1 MIQINNN
8 QIQSSQINL
17 DQNYGPYSSIHEAHL
32 ALEDNEL
39 NKIGVTVGIENKIA
53 QTIEEYW
60 YQGGTN
66 EQNLVK
72 KQSEVDTSNLATK
85 TELQQG
91 LSGKQDTID
100 DLSTIRSGAAA
111 GATAY
116 QKPSD
121 GIPSTALTSTV
132 QTSLGKADSSIQ
144 GITRGGDTLA
154 PDANKI
160 VDIPEEIET
169 VVANDVAAGGNP
181 TATLVN
187 GTLTL
192 GIPRGADAVNPFKGW
207 YNAITT
213 GTPGTDFVVTDEDG
227 NLVEA
232 YPTPVIGDYAYIKT
246 WNIDTSTTPQ
256 TETPIVK
263 IYVCATAETWSDSG
277 RTFNPENNQEFASG
291 ENLNEVFIE
300 SVPSSNSNNLV
311 KSGGVKAELEKKARY
326 SYSADGEGFMISD
339 PSGYVVLQVDSEGN
353 IITKNFNSSSVS
365 SQHSQ
370 APDSYK
376 ELVIGTFQRG
386 TINQDNTITTSTTSI
401 VTDTLAIP
409 YEGAKLIVSLN
420 EGYVLKVKCGF
431 VDGDHGTRYPLTISG
446 TFTDGD
452 VIELPLTG
460 TYSGSVFDVA
470 SMRFEVSK
478 SDNSEITVAEGGN
491 LKLFYKDQCSLCD
504 ADESLIQDIQI
515 KAAKLGTGTNPVLNY
530 NDKVVL
536 VHGSDIHS
544 DYTRLSLLYEVANS
558 INADAVLLT
567 GDIVMHNYR
576 DGVTPM
582 VELAN
587 KSSVPTLICVG
598 NHEVGFHYGNDNF
611 EVTDSGVFDYLFA
624 DMPNLQNYLSG
635 VGTTTQVPYYYYDI
649 ADKKLRIISI
659 YQYVS
664 GAQTAQS
671 GYNNLRWAI
680 HFDATELSWF
690 VNVLSNTPNDYGIV
704 LLMHTPELSQN
715 TGKIVDNDLF
725 FSSYYDFGNTQT
737 SISGGYVLRDIVDAF
752 ISRSSLS
759 KAYTQGGT
767 PSSITVSAD
776 FSSVDSSVEF
786 IGVIN
791 GHYHQDAIGLIS
803 GAQERQV
810 QLNIAC
816 TSSVRQQARKFDCIR
831 NPKNNTGSAFN
842 VYVLDRANNSIEIYR
857 IGTHKTIDGRN
868 RTQMTI
874 AYK

>member
-1 MIQINNN
+1 MPTI
-8 QIQSSQINL
+8 
-17 DQNYGPYSSIHEAHL
+17 
-32 ALEDNEL
+32 
-39 NKIGVTVGIENKIA
+39 TTKIA
-53 QTIEEYW
+53 QTRKWPNIAESYGPFASLQAAMTYVENADIKCAGLTVGIDQPDGSIKEYW
-60 YQGGTN
+60 LKPVEGQLQFVEKQEAGQDGQNAYVHIRYAAQMPTSDNDMHTTPQAGDKYVGFYGGN
-66 EQNLVK
+66 
-72 KQSEVDTSNLATK
+72 S
-85 TELQQG
+85 
-91 LSGKQDTID
+91 
-100 DLSTIRSGAAA
+100 
-111 GATAY
+111 ATA
-116 QKPSD
+116 
-121 GIPSTALTSTV
+121 
-132 QTSLGKADSSIQ
+132 
-144 GITRGGDTLA
+144 
-154 PDANKI
+154 
-160 VDIPEEIET
+160 
-169 VVANDVAAGGNP
+169 P
-181 TATLVN
+181 TAYNSYVWSEYV
-187 GTLTL
+187 
-192 GIPRGADAVNPFKGW
+192 GADGQDGQNAMNPFKGW
-207 YNAITT
+207 FDADIT
-213 GTPGTDFVVTDEDG
+213 GEAGSRVTDDTV
-227 NLVEA
+227 NL
-232 YPTPVIGDYAYIKT
+232 PTNPVVGDYAYVKT
-246 WNIDTSTTPQ
+246 LDISGTAPSQ

-263 IYVCATAETWSDSG
+263 IYECSTAGTWSDSG

-376 ELVIGTFQRG
+376 ELIIGTFQRG

-431 VDGDHGTRYPLTISG
+431 VDGDHGTRYPLAISG

-567 GDIVMHNYR
+567 GDIVMHNYH

-582 VELAN
+582 VELAG

-715 TGKIVDNDLF
+715 AGKIVDNDLF

-831 NPKNNTGSAFN
+831 NSKNNTGSAFN
-842 VYVLDRANNSIEIYR
+842 VYVLDRANNNIEIYR